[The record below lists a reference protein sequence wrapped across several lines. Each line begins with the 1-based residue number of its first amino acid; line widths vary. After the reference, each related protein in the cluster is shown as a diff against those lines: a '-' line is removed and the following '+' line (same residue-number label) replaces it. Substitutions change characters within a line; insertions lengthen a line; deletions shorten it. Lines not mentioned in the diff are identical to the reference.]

1 MHLACRPDD
10 FVRCKTS
17 KRFTCCALDGEKH
30 SPHWAWL
37 YSRDIVVIDEIS
49 MLSASAL
56 HGVNHAL
63 NHVMSLSARH
73 PARRETT
80 YFVRGC
86 FHVLE

>member
-1 MHLACRPDD
+1 MRGCTSAADD

-17 KRFTCCALDGEKH
+17 RIPKRFICRALEGEKH

-56 HGVNHAL
+56 RGVNHAL

-80 YFVRGC
+80 YLLRP
-86 FHVLE
+86 

>member
-1 MHLACRPDD
+1 M
-10 FVRCKTS
+10 RCKTS
-17 KRFTCCALDGEKH
+17 RIPKRFICRALEGEKH

-56 HGVNHAL
+56 RGVNHAL

-80 YFVRGC
+80 YLLRP
-86 FHVLE
+86 